1 MYEAIQ
7 DSTTPTDYSYQQGEW
22 VFQQMSAEQRQQ
34 LGQFLTPVAI
44 ARFMADELGPLPA
57 TVRLLDPGCGTAILS
72 CALIERAVAEKTC
85 HDLSIDCID
94 IDPAMCA
101 AAERSLCFATAY
113 AARYGVQVHAR
124 TLQRD
129 FILDYCASR
138 KPGLFVDAPGETSSL
153 WQAYDCI
160 IANPPYFKLNS
171 HDPRVRA
178 TTNLVHGTT
187 NIYTLFMAIA
197 TRLLSQHGRATL
209 LVPRSFCSGAY
220 FSGFRRDF
228 LQQAVPVSV
237 HLFDSRSSAFSDDRV
252 LQENVIV
259 SFRKPYQLLS
269 QQPEHALAQPGVMI
283 SSSPG
288 RRALQ
293 PVRRRTIPRRLFATS
308 RCGETFFRL
317 PVTDFDEEILRMVDT
332 WTGSLAAYQLNISTG
347 PVVPFRAR
355 SLLTDVAV
363 VEQGK
368 AVPLL
373 WMQHV
378 RRQQVTWPMD
388 QTNKPQGILVNELS
402 TSLRVPW
409 QNYVL
414 LRRFSAKEDTR
425 RLTAAPLVAE
435 HFAHQYSSIGLEN
448 HLNYIYSS
456 QRVLAENEVHGL
468 AALLNSALLDRYVRI
483 TNGTTQVNA
492 AELRVLPL
500 PSLDLIRAIGDKL
513 MTSLDGTAASDLDAL
528 IYQILVQANP
538 SFADIPLFRETRITM
553 GKIQEAQ
560 HILQELGLPKAQQNE
575 MAALTLLVL
584 AQISEQDTWNDA
596 KRRSLGIHE
605 IMGEMAARYDRT
617 YAENTRETIRRQVI
631 HQFVQ
636 AGLVVRNPDEPTL
649 PTNSPRTHYALADET
664 IRTIRTYGTDAWR
677 DAVASFAFSKGA
689 LLELYLRQRDQHKIP
704 LVLENGEE
712 YHLSPGKHNQLQ
724 AAIVEEFGPRFA
736 PGARLLYLG
745 DTAQKTLILDRSGFE
760 ALNIPVPHHDKL
772 PDVVLYDQ
780 ARNWLFLIEAVTSHG
795 PVSPKRRVELE
806 AVMQGCLAGR
816 IYVSAFLDFVTFKS
830 YLTEIA
836 WETEVWLAELPAH
849 LIHFNGD
856 RFLGPRD

>member
-1 MYEAIQ
+1 MYETAQ
-7 DSTTPTDYSYQQGEW
+7 DATGPVAYSLRQGEW
-22 VFQQMSAEQRQQ
+22 AIQHISGEQRQQ
-34 LGQFLTPVAI
+34 LGQFLTPPAI
-44 ARFMADELGPLPA
+44 ARFMASELGPLLA
-57 TVRLLDPGCGTAILS
+57 TIHLLEPGGGAAILA
-72 CALIERAVAEKTC
+72 CAVIERAVVEKTC
-85 HDLSIDCID
+85 HNISVDCID
-94 IDPAMCA
+94 IDPVMCT
-101 AAERSLCFATAY
+101 AAERSLQFAIAY
-113 AARYGVQVHAR
+113 AKRYGIQVHAR
-124 TLQRD
+124 TIQRD
-129 FILDYCASR
+129 FILDYCSSR
-138 KPGLFVDAPGETSSL
+138 NPDLFGHTPAETL
-153 WQAYDCI
+153 TLRDAYDCI

-171 HDPRVRA
+171 NDPRVRA
-178 TTNLVHGTT
+178 TANLVHGTT
-187 NIYTLFMAIA
+187 NMYTLFMAIA
-197 TRLLSQHGRATL
+197 TRLMSSHGQAAF

-220 FSGFRRDF
+220 FGRFRRDF
-228 LQQAVPVSV
+228 IRQAMPVSV
-237 HLFDSRSSAFSDDRV
+237 HLFDSRSSAFSDDKV

-259 SFRKPYQLLS
+259 SFRKPSVTQKPNDTLVRPS
-269 QQPEHALAQPGVMI
+269 VMI
-283 SSSPG
+283 SSSHG
-288 RRALQ
+288 RHAIQ
-293 PVRRRTIPRRLFATS
+293 PVRRRSIPQSIFAAS
-308 RCGETFFRL
+308 RSGETFFRL
-317 PVTDFDEEILRMVDT
+317 PITDFDEEIIRLVDT
-332 WTGSLAAYQLNISTG
+332 WTGSLDTYQLNISTG
-347 PVVPFRAR
+347 PVVPFRAQ
-355 SLLTDVAV
+355 SLLTNAAAV
-363 VEQGK
+363 ERNE

-378 RRQQVTWPMD
+378 RRQSITWPLHR
-388 QTNKPQGILVNELS
+388 TSKPQGILVHELS
-402 TSLRVPW
+402 RSLLVPI
-409 QNYVL
+409 QNSVL

-425 RLTAAPLVAE
+425 RLTAAPLLA
-435 HFAHQYSSIGLEN
+435 HLFADQWSSIGLEN
-448 HLNYIYSS
+448 HLNYIYSH
-456 QRVLAENEVHGL
+456 QRILAENEVHGL

-500 PSLDLIRAIGDKL
+500 PSLDVICAIGDTCMQALSAEKQV
-513 MTSLDGTAASDLDAL
+513 DLDAIVFHTL
-528 IYQILVQANP
+528 IQASP

-560 HILQELGLPKAQQNE
+560 HILRELGLPKAQQNE

-584 AQISEQDTWNDA
+584 AQVSEQDSWGDA

-605 IMGEMAARYDRT
+605 IMGEMALRYDRT

-649 PTNSPRTHYALADET
+649 PTNSPRTHYALADDT
-664 IRTIRTYGTDAWR
+664 IRTIRTYGTDTWQ
-677 DAVASFAFSKGA
+677 DAVTSFALNKGA
-689 LLELYLRQRDQHKIP
+689 LLELYQRQHDQHKIP
-704 LVLENGEE
+704 LILENGEE

-724 AAIVEEFGPRFA
+724 AAIIEEFGPRFA

-772 PDVVLYDQ
+772 PDVVLFDQ

-795 PVSPKRRVELE
+795 PVSPKRRMELDE
-806 AVMQGCLAGR
+806 VMQGCLAGR
-816 IYVSAFLDFVTFKS
+816 VYVSAFLDFVTFKS